1 MFVQAFHGRTI
12 IISVWTNLVFFV
24 LKAKKKIRKVE
35 WRADPVN
42 FVEPAL
48 ANTAVASLR
57 TNRSFVILLLFRE
70 GARRGAPQQNE
81 WDRVFTA

>member
-48 ANTAVASLR
+48 RNSAVASLR
-57 TNRSFVILLLFRE
+57 TNRSFVISTDLQGRCS
-70 GARRGAPQQNE
+70 ARCA
-81 WDRVFTA
+81 TTK